1 MRLQTTRAIA
11 VLAATAAA
19 GALAVVLPT
28 AAYAADA
35 PDVKITEWM
44 YNPVSS
50 SGEYIEITNLS
61 ASSVSLAGWSFDDDS
76 RTPGTVPLDSLGTLA
91 AGQSAIITESADAT
105 FRSEWNLAAD
115 VKILAG
121 NAVNLGRA
129 DEINIFD
136 GPDAVANLADRLT
149 YNDQGTGAVKGPRT
163 QGVAGIPKTDAAL
176 GANDASQWQLS
187 AVGDAEASW
196 ASTTG
201 DIGSPGKS
209 RFATAGGDG
218 GTGGPGADWK
228 NVHIN
233 EVSSDN
239 GAMPVGDAVELS
251 NSGATDV
258 SIAGWLQIDSG
269 AATSAAPFSATLAN
283 GTATTVIPAHGYVYF
298 SSTKGLGS
306 GGDGVK
312 VYLPDGANSTAG
324 TLVDSV
330 DYTAGEAGTDEGN
343 NFGAGAYARCPDG
356 TGAFV
361 SVKDKSFG
369 ASNADACKTTLTNPA
384 DGGTP
389 PTLACQP
396 EAPSGT
402 GTLPATALT
411 PTTWPGSASVAVADK
426 QCAWTTTTGPEGR
439 DVSGLVFD
447 PTNANVLYSVKN
459 KSWVYRMVKQGDL
472 WVPDTTN
479 GWSAGKEIFFPGNT
493 DVATNQPDSEGLTV
507 GPDGAL
513 YVTTER
519 NNAANTIPL
528 NSILRF
534 DPAQSGTQLVA
545 TDQWNLTAEFP
556 ELHAGNKDQANL
568 GFEGVTFVPDGY
580 LTANGFVDQSTGKT
594 YKPTDYPQ
602 HGTGLYFAAL
612 ENDGKLYA
620 YALNA
625 DHSFHRVA
633 VVDTGMGHVMD
644 VAYNTDTQRIWA
656 LCDNTCGVTSTV
668 LKVSTTGSIVPDV
681 AYSKPASLP
690 VNNLEGFALAPNST
704 CVDGTKEVLW
714 SDDGIYGAGTG
725 SPTEGHALYSGR
737 INCDLNLG
745 EQGVPKGPDAWDKK
759 KVYFNTDKVS
769 YDGKVFQALWYTSG
783 ETPGSN
789 KNGAWSEIATDANG
803 TALWTVTRP
812 FNAGEIVVY
821 QGRTFKALWY
831 SRGTTPGGV
840 GGPWSEQVAP
850 TTPGGTPAWSAAT
863 VYTGGEKVTYQG
875 HVYQAQWY
883 TAGNAPVPG
892 ALYSVWKQLS

>member
-1 MRLQTTRAIA
+1 MRLHRSRTVGALLATATVG
-11 VLAATAAA
+11 VLA
-19 GALAVVLPT
+19 LALPT
-28 AAYAADA
+28 AAQAADT
-35 PDVKITEWM
+35 PNVKITEWM
-44 YNPVSS
+44 YNPVHS
-50 SGEYIEITNLS
+50 SGEFFEITNLGS
-61 ASSVSLAGWSFDDDS
+61 TPVSLAGWSFDDDS
-76 RTPGTVPLDSLGTLA
+76 ETPGTVPLDSLGTLA
-91 AGQSAIITESADAT
+91 VGQSAIVTESADAT
-105 FRSEWNLAAD
+105 FRTEWNLGAD

-121 NAVNLGRA
+121 NTTNLGRA

-136 GPDAVANLADRLT
+136 GPDAVANLVDRLT
-149 YNDQGTGAVKGPRT
+149 YNDQGTGTVKGPRT
-163 QGVAGIPKTDAAL
+163 QGVAGVPTTAAAL

-187 AVGDAEASW
+187 SVGDAEGSW

-209 RFATAGGDG
+209 RFAPATPPAPAW
-218 GTGGPGADWK
+218 T
-228 NVHIN
+228 NIHIN

-239 GAMPVGDAVELS
+239 GATPVGDAVELY
-251 NSGATDV
+251 NSSTSDV

-269 AATSAAPFSATLAN
+269 AATAATAFSAKLAD
-283 GTATTVIPAHGYVYF
+283 GTATTVVPAHGYVYF

-306 GGDGVK
+306 GGDSVK
-312 VYLPDGANSTAG
+312 LYLPDGPNGTPG

-330 DYTAGEAGTDEGN
+330 DYTAGEAGTDENN
-343 NFGAGAYARCPDG
+343 NFGAGAFARCPDG
-356 TGAFV
+356 TGTFA

-369 ASNADACKTTLTNPA
+369 ASNADACKTQLTNPA
-384 DGGTP
+384 DGNGGGGTP
-389 PTLACQP
+389 PLACTP

-411 PTTWPGSASVAVADK
+411 PTAWPGSASVAVADN
-426 QCAWTTTTGPEGR
+426 QCAWKTSTGPEGR

-447 PTNANVLYSVKN
+447 PSNANVLYSVKN
-459 KSWVYRMVKQGDL
+459 KSWVFRMVKQGDL

-479 GWSAGKEIFFPGNT
+479 GWGAGKEIFFPGSN
-493 DVATNQPDSEGLTV
+493 DPATNQPDSEGMTV

-534 DPAQSGTQLVA
+534 DPTQSGTQLVA

-568 GFEGVTFVPDGY
+568 GFEGVTFVPDSY
-580 LTANGFVDQSTGKT
+580 LTSNGFIDQSTGKT
-594 YKPTDYPQ
+594 YRPIDYPQ

-644 VAYNTDTQRIWA
+644 VAFNTDTQRIWA
-656 LCDNTCGVTSTV
+656 LCDNTCGVTSTL
-668 LKVSTTGSIVPDV
+668 LKVNSVGAIVPDV
-681 AYSKPASLP
+681 LYSKPASLP

-704 CVDGTKEVLW
+704 CVGGTKEVVW
-714 SDDGIYGAGTG
+714 SDDGIYGAGPG
-725 SPTEGHALYSGR
+725 SATEGHALYSGR
-737 INCDLNLG
+737 INCDLQLG
-745 EQGVPKGPDAWDKK
+745 SQGVPAPDAWDKK
-759 KVYFNTDKVS
+759 KVYFVGDKVS
-769 YDGKVFQALWYTSG
+769 YNGSVFQALWYTSG

-789 KNGAWSEIATDANG
+789 KNGAWSEIAIAPDGST
-803 TALWTVTRP
+803 LWTVTRP
-812 FNAGEIVVY
+812 FNTGDVVVY

-831 SRGTTPGGV
+831 TRGQTPGGF
-840 GGPWSEQVAP
+840 GGPWSEIVAP
-850 TTPGGTPAWSAAT
+850 TTPGGVPAWSAAT

-883 TAGNAPVPG
+883 SAGNIPDPTAKYG
-892 ALYSVWKQLS
+892 VWKLLS